1 MTFIFPNKWTHLEC
15 TVTCKSQVLSVLCP
29 HSEFCLSELS
39 PLYALPIRNKQ
50 TDGGP
55 NFSTEKSVDYC
66 RAAISTHRTENDRNV
81 IWRKINIHK
90 ADEED
95 RNKKKGLWGWTETC
109 DEEGLCELDGTVDI
123 GGILYLNT
131 KINPAM
137 KLTGTTP
144 NLEYT
149 QYSAESEHLNNMM
162 VIPLQTNATG
172 TMKIH

>member
-1 MTFIFPNKWTHLEC
+1 MK
-15 TVTCKSQVLSVLCP
+15 K
-29 HSEFCLSELS
+29 
-39 PLYALPIRNKQ
+39 
-50 TDGGP
+50 
-55 NFSTEKSVDYC
+55 TE
-66 RAAISTHRTENDRNV
+66 T
-81 IWRKINIHK
+81 
-90 ADEED
+90 
-95 RNKKKGLWGWTETC
+95 KKKGLWGWTETC